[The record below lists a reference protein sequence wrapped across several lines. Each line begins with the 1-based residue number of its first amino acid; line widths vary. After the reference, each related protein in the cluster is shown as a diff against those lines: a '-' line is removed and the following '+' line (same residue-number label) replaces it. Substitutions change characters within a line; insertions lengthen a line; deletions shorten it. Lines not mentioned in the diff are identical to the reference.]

1 MRTEGR
7 TSMTKPVVA
16 LRNFANASKKR
27 RWLQTLRKARCHTKL
42 PHASS
47 LRGVHQAADKF
58 TLNLYINILKGY
70 YVFGTDWCNAV

>member
-7 TSMTKPVVA
+7 TGMTKPVVA
-16 LRNFANASKKR
+16 LRNFANASKR
-27 RWLQTLRKARCHTKL
+27 RWVQTLRKAWSHTKL

-58 TLNLYINILKGY
+58 TLNPYINILKGY
-70 YVFGTDWCNAV
+70 YVFGADW